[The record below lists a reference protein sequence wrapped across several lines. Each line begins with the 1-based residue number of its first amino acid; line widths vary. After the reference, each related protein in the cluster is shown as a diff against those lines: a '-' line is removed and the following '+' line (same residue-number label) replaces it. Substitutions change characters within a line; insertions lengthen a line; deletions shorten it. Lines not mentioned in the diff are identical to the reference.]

1 MLPRA
6 FQRIETLC
14 HLNNVA
20 VGAALAACTGTAFA
34 AMYEVPRLDAAA
46 AVPTLVL
53 ATLWT
58 RLLRSEKTFR
68 NTSIRRGWVLSV
80 PLAALNGAFA
90 AAAFLGTIDGFEPG
104 GMLMGALLGLTFG
117 AIYWVP
123 ALLLTLV
130 CFGAPIAWSQRL
142 AKQGLAGGERG
153 ERVVGAVSL
162 LFSVAA
168 FAGSLLWQESL
179 RKSTG
184 VAQGIAVLGV
194 VLGAAATAI
203 AHARERRRRAFV
215 AAAEAGK
222 LPHYRVDPTPEG
234 KVLVRVALQQDYRV
248 ANIDEELVLLD
259 AEGAATEIKPIAQQ
273 TQAPRR

>member
-20 VGAALAACTGTAFA
+20 VGAALAACTGIAFA
-34 AMYEVPRLDAAA
+34 AMYRAPGLDASTAI
-46 AVPTLVL
+46 PTLVL

-58 RLLRSEKTFR
+58 RLLRSEKMFR

-90 AAAFLGTIDGFEPG
+90 AAAFLGTIDGLEPR
-104 GMLMGALLGLTFG
+104 GMVMGALLGLTFG
-117 AIYWVP
+117 AIFWVP

-162 LFSVAA
+162 LFSAA
-168 FAGSLLWQESL
+168 ALAGSFLWQEPL
-179 RKSTG
+179 RESTG
-184 VAQGIAVLGV
+184 VAQGIAVLGI
-194 VLGAAATAI
+194 VLGAATTAI

-215 AAAEAGK
+215 ADAEAGK

-259 AEGAATEIKPIAQQ
+259 AEGAATEIKPVAQQ
-273 TQAPRR
+273 AQSPRR